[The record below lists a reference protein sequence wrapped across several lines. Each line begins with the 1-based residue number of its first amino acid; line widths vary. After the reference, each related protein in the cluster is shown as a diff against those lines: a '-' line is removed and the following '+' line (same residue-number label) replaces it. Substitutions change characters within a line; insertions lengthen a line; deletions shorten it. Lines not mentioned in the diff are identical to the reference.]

1 VARKQDAD
9 YEALVGRMSDD
20 VLALGSL
27 LVRMDRVRAGTLAG
41 RTLQEQV
48 AEQLRKVCASAKAV
62 AERAG
67 L

>member
-1 VARKQDAD
+1 
-9 YEALVGRMSDD
+9 MSDD